1 MGKVAT
7 VLPNAAIA
15 LDRSSSTALY
25 RQLYDQL
32 REAILSGQLTPG
44 TRLPSTRELAAEL
57 SVARNTLLNA
67 FDQLHAESYVERRV
81 GDGTYVSRYL
91 PDDLLRP
98 KSEQRVWQSSERK
111 CPSLS
116 RWGTTVASM
125 SIDPS
130 AYHGRP
136 RPFRI
141 GTPAF
146 DAFPC
151 KLWGKLL
158 ARRWRNSAEELLRNC
173 DSAGYLPLRKAIAS
187 YLATARG
194 VRCVPEQV
202 IVTLGSQHALEL
214 LANMLLDPGDIAWIE
229 DPGYLGARTAFA
241 ATGSRLI
248 PVPVD
253 ADGINVTAGIERH
266 PKPRLIYVTPSH
278 QYPLGMTLTLGRRL
292 AVLKVASETGAWII
306 EDDYDSEFRYVGRP
320 LTALQGL
327 DTELRVIYVGTF
339 SKVLFHSIRIGYI
352 IAPPDLFRS
361 CVRARSLAG
370 LQSSPVLEQA
380 VLADF
385 ICEGH
390 FARHVRRMRALYSER
405 QQVLLGAS
413 RSELDGLLEVEPCAA
428 GMHLIGRLPDGVD
441 DRAATNA
448 ASDAGVKATPL
459 SAHYIEPQP
468 RGALMLGYTGY
479 PSRAIWQGARRLAI
493 ALRNRF
499 K

>member
-1 MGKVAT
+1 
-7 VLPNAAIA
+7 
-15 LDRSSSTALY
+15 
-25 RQLYDQL
+25 
-32 REAILSGQLTPG
+32 
-44 TRLPSTRELAAEL
+44 
-57 SVARNTLLNA
+57 
-67 FDQLHAESYVERRV
+67 
-81 GDGTYVSRYL
+81 
-91 PDDLLRP
+91 
-98 KSEQRVWQSSERK
+98 
-111 CPSLS
+111 
-116 RWGTTVASM
+116 
-125 SIDPS
+125 
-130 AYHGRP
+130 
-136 RPFRI
+136 
-141 GTPAF
+141 
-146 DAFPC
+146 
-151 KLWGKLL
+151 
-158 ARRWRNSAEELLRNC
+158 
-173 DSAGYLPLRKAIAS
+173 LPLRKAIAS

-214 LANMLLDPGDIAWIE
+214 LANTLLDPGDIAWIE
-229 DPGYLGARTAFA
+229 DPGYLGARAAIA

-253 ADGINVTAGIERH
+253 ADGIKVAAGLERH

-292 AVLKVASETGAWII
+292 ALLKVASEAGAWII

-339 SKVLFHSIRIGYI
+339 SKVLFHSIRVGYI

-361 CVRARSLAG
+361 CMRARSLAG

-385 ICEGH
+385 ISEGH
-390 FARHVRRMRALYSER
+390 FARHVRRMRALYAER
-405 QQVLLGAS
+405 QQALIRAS
-413 RSELDGLLEVEPCAA
+413 RSELDGLLEVEPSAA
-428 GMHLIGRLPDGVD
+428 GMHLIGWVPDGVD
-441 DRAATNA
+441 DRAAANA
-448 ASDAGVKATPL
+448 ASEAGVKATPL
-459 SAHYIEPQP
+459 SAHYIELQP

-493 ALRNRF
+493 ALRSRF